1 MSRNV
6 RVIRSAIGAVSPG
19 PVRNRAGERARF
31 GRNVCGPQVAGSRT
45 RLMDYPSKVDGYERF
60 GLATG

>member
-6 RVIRSAIGAVSPG
+6 RATRRDVRAVSRG
-19 PVRNRAGERARF
+19 SVRKRAGERVRF

-45 RLMDYPSKVDGYERF
+45 RPMDYPSKVDGYERF